1 MVDPDLTGP
10 EIPAAFIPPMQEPG
24 AMEIKR
30 DTPTPDAG
38 RAALVKE
45 MTDRVRHARKH
56 WGPAFKR
63 MRDNQG
69 FVHGKQW
76 PGQKDTSDHRY
87 VVNLTLSHINQRVSA
102 IYAKNPRVVAK
113 RKDRMDFMV
122 WDGDP
127 ESLKAAQNVLQPPQP
142 PMPAPGPDG
151 APGPMPPP
159 PPPPDPIAMQNAM
172 ALLQDI
178 QQGMAARAKI
188 DRVAK
193 TAEKLMQHFFDE
205 PIPKLKKQLKQMIRR
220 IDTCGVGY
228 VKLGYQR
235 EYKADPTIAQSIADC
250 STQIEDIE
258 RQLAD
263 RADGKIEDGSADLE
277 KLRINL
283 QTLQAKQYNLIREGL
298 VFTFPRAW
306 QIIPDTAMQHLNGF
320 IGCEWLAEEWLLS
333 PEQVKRYYNVDVGMG
348 YTKYNRMG
356 AEGGDPKDGK
366 VCVWIYYD
374 LVNHVCYHLADGYS
388 DFLREPGE
396 PEIQTE
402 QFHPIYPLTFN
413 DLEDDESPFPPSE
426 VDLIRGQQMS
436 VNAARQGLEDHR
448 RSNRPGY
455 VAANGVLNKDD
466 KMKLATHE
474 NGECVE
480 LDGMTRQEK
489 IQDILQAKPTVPI
502 DPALYDVEPYF
513 QDIQRQRQTQE
524 ANFGGNSGGTATES
538 TIAESG
544 RVSGIQSTIDDLDEW
559 LSEVV
564 RAGGQVLLLEMDP
577 ASVQR
582 IVGPGA
588 MWPELSRQDMADE
601 LYLDIK
607 AGSTGRPNKSLMI
620 ANMERLM
627 PFAMQTGEIDPK
639 WLARKLVE
647 QMDDTV
653 ELDEA
658 MLSGAMPILAM
669 ARMSQ
674 PPAANPM
681 NDPTNQGGAGAMNS
695 PAGPQANA
703 QGQGQMGIGA
713 VQQGSMGSANS
724 FAAA

>member
-1 MVDPDLTGP
+1 MVDPDLSG

-24 AMEIKR
+24 AKTIQREVGPL
-30 DTPTPDAG
+30 DPA

-45 MTDRVRHARKH
+45 ISDKVQAARKH
-56 WGPAFKR
+56 WQPQFKR
-63 MRDNQG
+63 MRENQG

-76 PGQKDTSDHRY
+76 PGQKLEGDTRY

-127 ESLKAAQNVLQPPQP
+127 ESLQAAQNVLQPPQP
-142 PMPAPGPDG
+142 PMPPAGPDG
-151 APGPMPPP
+151 APPPMMPP
-159 PPPPDPIAMQNAM
+159 PPPPDPVAMNNAM
-172 ALLQDI
+172 MLLQDV
-178 QQGMAARAKI
+178 QQGLAVRAKI

-235 EYKADPTIAQSIADC
+235 EYEANPTIAQSIADC
-250 STQIEDIE
+250 AVQIEDIE

-263 RADGKIEDGSADLE
+263 RTDGKIEDGSAEME
-277 KLRINL
+277 KLRLDL
-283 QTLQAKQYNLIREGL
+283 QTLQAKEYNLIREGL

-306 QIIPDTAMQHLNGF
+306 QIIPDTALQHLNGF
-320 IGCEWLAEEWLLS
+320 VGCEWIAEEWLLS
-333 PEQVKRYYNVDVGMG
+333 PEQVKRYYNVDVGQG
-348 YTKYNRMG
+348 YTKYNKQG
-356 AEGGDPKDGK
+356 AETGAAKDGK

-374 LVNHVCYHLADGYS
+374 LVTHVCYHLADGYS
-388 DFLREPGE
+388 DFLREPGA
-396 PEIQTE
+396 PEITVE
-402 QFHPIYPLTFN
+402 QFHPIFPLTFN
-413 DLEDDESPFPPSE
+413 DLEDDENPFPPSE
-426 VDLIRGQQMS
+426 VDLIRGQQLS

-448 RSNRPGY
+448 RVNRPGH
-455 VAANGVLNKDD
+455 VSSAGVFSKDD
-466 KMKLATHE
+466 KMKLANRE
-474 NGECVE
+474 NGEVVE
-480 LDGMTRQEK
+480 LDGVSRTEK
-489 IQDILQAKPTVPI
+489 IGDVLQAVPLNPI

-559 LSEVV
+559 LSELV

-577 ASVQR
+577 ASVKR

-607 AGSTGRPNKSLMI
+607 AGSTGRPNKSLKI

-627 PFAMQTGEIDPK
+627 PFALQTGEISPK
-639 WLARKLVE
+639 WLAQQLVQE
-647 QMDDTV
+647 MDDTV
-653 ELDEA
+653 DMDDA
-658 MLSGAMPILAM
+658 MLSGALPILAM

-674 PPAANPM
+674 PPASNPM
-681 NDPTNQGGAGAMNS
+681 NDPTNQGGQGAMNN

-703 QGQGQMGIGA
+703 QGQGQMGVGA
-713 VQQGSMGSANS
+713 VAQSLPGSANG
-724 FAAA
+724 FPGA

>member
-10 EIPAAFIPPMQEPG
+10 ELPAAFIPPMQEPG
-24 AMEIKR
+24 AKQIKR
-30 DTPTPDAG
+30 EVGPLDPA

-45 MTDRVRHARKH
+45 LTDRVQEARKH
-56 WGPAFKR
+56 WSPTFER
-63 MRDNQG
+63 MRKNQG

-76 PGQKDTSDHRY
+76 PGQKLHDDNRY

-127 ESLKAAQNVLQPPQP
+127 ESLQAAQQVLQPPPP
-142 PMPAPGPDG
+142 PMAPPGEPG
-151 APGPMPPP
+151 APPPPMAPP
-159 PPPPDPIAMQNAM
+159 PPPPDPIAVQNAM
-172 ALLQDI
+172 MLLQDV
-178 QQGMAARAKI
+178 QQGQAARAKI

-220 IDTCGVGY
+220 IDTCGVGF

-235 EYKADPTIAQSIADC
+235 EYEANPLIAQSIADC
-250 STQIEDIE
+250 AVQIEDIE

-277 KLRINL
+277 KLRIDL
-283 QTLQAKQYNLIREGL
+283 QTLQAKQYNLVREGL

-333 PEQVKRYYNVDVGMG
+333 PEQVKRYYDVDVGQG
-348 YTKYNRMG
+348 YTKYNRQG
-356 AEGGDPKDGK
+356 TEGGDKKGGK

-374 LVNHVCYHLADGYS
+374 LVTHVCYHIADGYS

-396 PEIQTE
+396 PEIQVE
-402 QFHPIYPLTFN
+402 QFHPIYSLTFN
-413 DLEDDESPFPPSE
+413 DIEDDENPYPPSE
-426 VDLIRGQQMS
+426 VDLIRGQQLS
-436 VNAARQGLEDHR
+436 VNAARQGLNDHR

-455 VAANGVLNKDD
+455 VSANGVFSKDD
-466 KMKLATHE
+466 KMKLADHA

-480 LDGMTRQEK
+480 LDGVAPNEK
-489 IQDILQAKPTVPI
+489 IQDKLQAKPVIPI
-502 DPALYDVEPYF
+502 DPSLYDVEPYF

-559 LSEVV
+559 LSELV
-564 RAGGQVLLLEMDP
+564 RAGGQVLLMEMDP
-577 ASVQR
+577 ASVKR
-582 IVGPGA
+582 IVGQGA

-627 PFAMQTGEIDPK
+627 PFALQTGEISPK

-658 MLSGAMPILAM
+658 MLSGALPILAM
-669 ARMSQ
+669 ARMTQ

-681 NDPTNQGGAGAMNS
+681 NDPTNQGGEGSMNS

-703 QGQGQMGIGA
+703 QGQGQMGVGA
-713 VQQGSMGSANS
+713 ISGSANT
-724 FAAA
+724 FPGA